1 MSIVISMQKEI
12 HMKLI
17 ESVNLENTE
26 YTPAFIEGAILA
38 ANMTPKALQP
48 DVWIAPLL
56 ELDKQQAEANL
67 TRHFELQYA
76 HLMACEYDVLELL
89 NIETNDYQG
98 LAEFAEGFMT
108 VWPVIEAGWNEVAE
122 IPDGTV
128 RMLQGLLTT
137 LMLAIDEES
146 TQQQMI
152 EAGIKVPP
160 TLSALLPQLN
170 IMINEVA
177 KAADEALQGTKA
189 QSINPYKEMSRND
202 ACVCGS
208 GKKFKHC
215 CGRNK

>member
-1 MSIVISMQKEI
+1 MP
-12 HMKLI
+12 LI
-17 ESVNLENTE
+17 EHINLDNTE

-38 ANMTPKALQP
+38 ANMTPKVLQP
-48 DVWIAPLL
+48 DVWIAPLV

-67 TRHFELQYA
+67 TRHFELQYSY
-76 HLMACEYDVLELL
+76 LMACEYDVLRLL
-89 NIETNDYQG
+89 SVDSNDYQD

-137 LMLAIDEES
+137 LMLAIDEEA

-177 KAADEALQGTKA
+177 KAADEALQGAKA
-189 QSINPYKEMSRND
+189 QSINPYKEIGRND
-202 ACVCGS
+202 VCICGS
-208 GKKFKHC
+208 DKKFKHC
-215 CGRNK
+215 CGKNE

>member
-1 MSIVISMQKEI
+1 MP
-12 HMKLI
+12 LI
-17 ESVNLENTE
+17 EHINLDNTE

-38 ANMTPKALQP
+38 ANMTPKVLQP
-48 DVWIAPLL
+48 EVWIAPLV

-67 TRHFELQYA
+67 TRHFELQYSY
-76 HLMACEYDVLELL
+76 LMACEYDVLRLL
-89 NIETNDYQG
+89 SVDSNDYQG

-128 RMLQGLLTT
+128 RMLQGLLTA
-137 LMLAIDEES
+137 LMLAIDEEA

-177 KAADEALQGTKA
+177 KAADEALQGAKA
-189 QSINPYKEMSRND
+189 QSINPYKEIGRND
-202 ACVCGS
+202 VCICGS
-208 GKKFKHC
+208 DKKFKHC
-215 CGRNK
+215 CGKSE